1 MVDSH
6 AFKSADKS
14 YNNGDINWDVHKI
27 QDYVMSKSIAYD
39 GKCMSW
45 CDGFETL
52 QDFIKV
58 ALGFEGKWRSY
69 GGSSKR
75 FDAKTHDFAAI
86 WYPGKLNTL
95 TLSGLVG
102 TEAKEYLINL
112 CVHPSI
118 GGPEK
123 RVENFSRADLSES
136 IESVLLEIE
145 ILKSRVDSVQSVIM
159 CADQPLPTAANLS
172 SEITH
177 LQIDLED
184 EKLKRC
190 VLELQVNR
198 LEEELNIFKSYR
210 NNYTIQS
217 TSSTNV
223 NDGIVEDSV
232 EVINPR
238 ATSHA
243 FSNNDTIEILHID
256 ESANALENSLCHQ
269 QIANGYEL
277 SQGANLIESVEE
289 WIGKLPLIET
299 SKSSVNVANKMS
311 TQSSAHRVKD
321 SSQVNRLTER
331 LPEVGLYDNITQQKG
346 KLKQNVS

>member
-1 MVDSH
+1 M
-6 AFKSADKS
+6 ALKL
-14 YNNGDINWDVHKI
+14 YKI
-27 QDYVMSKSIAYD
+27 S
-39 GKCMSW
+39 
-45 CDGFETL
+45 L
-52 QDFIKV
+52 V

-243 FSNNDTIEILHID
+243 FSNNENNDTIEILHID
-256 ESANALENSLCHQ
+256 ESTNALENSLCHQ

>member
-1 MVDSH
+1 MVAAQRDSTQ
-6 AFKSADKS
+6 KPMILP
-14 YNNGDINWDVHKI
+14 Y
-27 QDYVMSKSIAYD
+27 
-39 GKCMSW
+39 
-45 CDGFETL
+45 
-52 QDFIKV
+52 
-58 ALGFEGKWRSY
+58 
-69 GGSSKR
+69 
-75 FDAKTHDFAAI
+75 

-95 TLSGLVG
+95 TLSCLVG

-118 GGPEK
+118 GGPVK

-172 SEITH
+172 SEITR

-198 LEEELNIFKSYR
+198 LEEELNTFKSYR

-243 FSNNDTIEILHID
+243 FSNNENNDTIEILHID
-256 ESANALENSLCHQ
+256 ESANALENSLGHQ
-269 QIANGYEL
+269 QTASGCDL

-289 WIGKLPLIET
+289 NIEQTAYNIDPIHHNEYEQEPNIFKSYRNDYTIQST
-299 SKSSVNVANKMS
+299 SS
-311 TQSSAHRVKD
+311 TKC
-321 SSQVNRLTER
+321 
-331 LPEVGLYDNITQQKG
+331 
-346 KLKQNVS
+346 

>member
-1 MVDSH
+1 
-6 AFKSADKS
+6 
-14 YNNGDINWDVHKI
+14 
-27 QDYVMSKSIAYD
+27 
-39 GKCMSW
+39 MSW

-58 ALGFEGKWRSY
+58 ALGFEGKWLSY

-95 TLSGLVG
+95 TLSCLVG

-172 SEITH
+172 SEITR

-243 FSNNDTIEILHID
+243 FSNNENNDTIEILHID
-256 ESANALENSLCHQ
+256 ESANALENSLGHQ
-269 QIANGYEL
+269 QTASGCDL

-289 WIGKLPLIET
+289 NIEQTAYNIDPIHHNEYEQEPNIFKSYRNDYTIQST
-299 SKSSVNVANKMS
+299 SS
-311 TQSSAHRVKD
+311 TKC
-321 SSQVNRLTER
+321 
-331 LPEVGLYDNITQQKG
+331 
-346 KLKQNVS
+346 